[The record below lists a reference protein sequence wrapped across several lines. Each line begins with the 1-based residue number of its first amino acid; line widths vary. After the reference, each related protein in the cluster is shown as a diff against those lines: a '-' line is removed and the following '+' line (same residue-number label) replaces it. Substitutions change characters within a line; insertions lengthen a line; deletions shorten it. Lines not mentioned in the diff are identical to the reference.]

1 MSNEKNRDWYQ
12 RSFNSLHLSAGFRE
26 KLNESR
32 VEGKGMNM
40 TTRTVY
46 GFSHIAAAAVMI
58 CTLAF
63 GSAGICYAYDVGGF
77 RTNLMLWLNGTKQ
90 SVEVERV
97 DENTY
102 KMTNENGE
110 ELNLGG
116 TVIDDDGNSTSL
128 DAGEIVSYMNS
139 DGSLTEKDGRMIF
152 SYKSIT
158 EDVTDMIDDSGRLY
172 IHVKDTSNPDTY
184 FNFSGIKGRSYEC
197 QADSDPAPGAEYYEA
212 DSSGLVNDG
221 QVPQGSGAD
230 TYQTTVVTSD

>member
-1 MSNEKNRDWYQ
+1 MSNEKNRDWYK

-32 VEGKGMNM
+32 SEGKGMNM
-40 TTRTVY
+40 TRSVY

-97 DENTY
+97 DESTY
-102 KMTNENGE
+102 KMTDESGE
-110 ELNLGG
+110 DVNIGG
-116 TVIDDDGNSTSL
+116 VVVDDDGNSTTL
-128 DAGEIVSYMNS
+128 DAEGIVSYMNS
-139 DGSLTEKDGRMIF
+139 DASLTEIDGRMIF
-152 SYKSIT
+152 SYKNLT

-172 IHVKDTSNPDTY
+172 IHVKDTSNPNTY
-184 FNFSGIKGRSYEC
+184 FNFSKIKGRSYEC
-197 QADSDPAPGAEYYEA
+197 QADSDPAPGAEYHEP
-212 DSSGLVNDG
+212 DSSGLVNDDP
-221 QVPQGSGAD
+221 VPQESGAD